1 MGFNVY
7 HPNVLT
13 NTFLDD
19 ELKLYKTANS
29 DFRKLLYDTVQYHNK
44 FAQDFDFIMV
54 YVDRSDKE
62 NYEYSK
68 LFKMIETYIRM
79 CTLLINA
86 TDNLQQ
92 QNFALNNFVPNLLQS
107 SNQILSLIVDGKNLI
122 KIFSDHCNMMT
133 KQREIIVQQQVIH
146 GLYNFAPV
154 LYFNVNTKIK
164 QLNFNFAT
172 LIYDIG
178 LEYFKDVH
186 IDDEA
191 IQYIHNNKS
200 FIEYLSVKEKE
211 DDRTFILNKTNINQI
226 CVDFK
231 NACFKQDIEIIK
243 IFLMHYVIE
252 PNACDNICIKNACYY
267 NQKNIV
273 KLLLENRNFRLNNDD
288 IMRFILNSCN
298 NNYHIICKLL
308 LDHYKH
314 LYVEEKK
321 AKLCLIK
328 ACNSGHFEII
338 KVLDGDNRF
347 QKYISNYLFEECTT
361 SRVKKGQ
368 DKIIEYLFKIGKK
381 PNADNKSLFKAC
393 KLGRTNIVK
402 IFLKDGSID
411 PNMHDCMGILIN
423 KKRTSIFHAMIKDD
437 RIKIDQRLLPFAAS
451 SNKSKELVKILL
463 DKPCVSFNVF
473 YAKEENKFGYVND
486 NIYLNFSKN
495 FIKNENIIKDW
506 YNEDVKQMLK
516 KYVRTKMCCISEFT
530 SMILKDFILPHDV
543 INLILWLTFKQ

>member
-200 FIEYLSVKEKE
+200 FIE
-211 DDRTFILNKTNINQI
+211 
-226 CVDFK
+226 
-231 NACFKQDIEIIK
+231 
-243 IFLMHYVIE
+243 
-252 PNACDNICIKNACYY
+252 
-267 NQKNIV
+267 
-273 KLLLENRNFRLNNDD
+273 
-288 IMRFILNSCN
+288 
-298 NNYHIICKLL
+298 
-308 LDHYKH
+308 
-314 LYVEEKK
+314 
-321 AKLCLIK
+321 
-328 ACNSGHFEII
+328 
-338 KVLDGDNRF
+338 
-347 QKYISNYLFEECTT
+347 
-361 SRVKKGQ
+361 
-368 DKIIEYLFKIGKK
+368 
-381 PNADNKSLFKAC
+381 
-393 KLGRTNIVK
+393 
-402 IFLKDGSID
+402 
-411 PNMHDCMGILIN
+411 
-423 KKRTSIFHAMIKDD
+423 
-437 RIKIDQRLLPFAAS
+437 
-451 SNKSKELVKILL
+451 
-463 DKPCVSFNVF
+463 
-473 YAKEENKFGYVND
+473 
-486 NIYLNFSKN
+486 
-495 FIKNENIIKDW
+495 
-506 YNEDVKQMLK
+506 
-516 KYVRTKMCCISEFT
+516 
-530 SMILKDFILPHDV
+530 
-543 INLILWLTFKQ
+543 